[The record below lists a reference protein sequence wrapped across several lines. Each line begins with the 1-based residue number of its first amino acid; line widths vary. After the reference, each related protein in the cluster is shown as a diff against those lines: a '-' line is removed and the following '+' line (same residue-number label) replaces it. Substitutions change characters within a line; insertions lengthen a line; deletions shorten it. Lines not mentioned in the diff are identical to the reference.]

1 MNKKESKLKPL
12 LPILLIIVIVAGLI
26 GGGSLAY
33 ITREDRA
40 KNTISSGEI
49 KVKLYNMLD
58 ENTAMP
64 EKGIYGVLANISYPN
79 IVYAHNDCDYPEFI
93 RMRISKK
100 ITDKEGNQLDTAK
113 IIPNINTD
121 DWTYKEDGYY
131 YYNHVLAPHSDTAP
145 LYETLYFDK
154 SINNDYK
161 TATLQVHIV
170 VEAVQSDN
178 NSDSALEAEG
188 WEVKDIK

>member
-1 MNKKESKLKPL
+1 MNKKESKLKHL

-131 YYNHVLAPHSDTAP
+131 YYNHVLPPHSDTAP

>member
-1 MNKKESKLKPL
+1 MDKKESKFKRL

-40 KNTISSGEI
+40 RNTISSGEI

-100 ITDKEGNQLDTAK
+100 ITDREGNQLDTTK
-113 IIPNINTD
+113 IVPDINTD

-131 YYNHVLAPHSDTAP
+131 YYNHVLAPHSDTTP

-178 NSDSALEAEG
+178 NSNSALEAEG

>member
-1 MNKKESKLKPL
+1 MNKKESKLKHL

-64 EKGIYGVLANISYPN
+64 EQGIYGVLANISYPN

-93 RMRISKK
+93 RTRISKK
-100 ITDKEGNQLDTAK
+100 VTDKEGN
-113 IIPNINTD
+113 
-121 DWTYKEDGYY
+121 
-131 YYNHVLAPHSDTAP
+131 
-145 LYETLYFDK
+145 
-154 SINNDYK
+154 
-161 TATLQVHIV
+161 
-170 VEAVQSDN
+170 
-178 NSDSALEAEG
+178 
-188 WEVKDIK
+188 